1 MFIQRR
7 GSART
12 SFFLVFSILFEAK
25 CSFNKGLIKDKY
37 KLGAYYLEIIPF
49 LNGDSPKNENR
60 QFTQHHVIP
69 NMYEYVYEYVYEYIY
84 EYET

>member
-1 MFIQRR
+1 MNAQ
-7 GSART
+7 SART

-37 KLGAYYLEIIPF
+37 KLGAYYLQIIPF

-69 NMYEYVYEYVYEYIY
+69 NMYEFLSSVEHNFDNILKH
-84 EYET
+84 